1 MPNFKNSN
9 ATFWVIFKQ
18 WVKVLFE
25 FSRSNSNFFFG
36 EKLNLMLECNTY
48 WENLK
53 IAAKTRLWIF
63 ALKIPHRSNVVGG
76 TVWIQ
81 QRNFGPHT
89 KIFPGN
95 KCISIISFF
104 LDTFSQRALWLDSRY
119 HISQN
124 RVDPEDQKNCW
135 KGSLLI
141 WMSSEHKCPFTSMSL

>member
-1 MPNFKNSN
+1 MGVSRDFFKG
-9 ATFWVIFKQ
+9 FFKEFHGF
-18 WVKVLFE
+18 LFKGF
-25 FSRSNSNFFFG
+25 FSRLCSQRKKTKILRKNV
-36 EKLNLMLECNTY
+36 
-48 WENLK
+48 K
-53 IAAKTRLWIF
+53 IAGKIKLWIF
-63 ALKIPHRSNVVGG
+63 ALKNSIGQIVVG

-119 HISQN
+119 HIPIQN
-124 RVDPEDQKNCW
+124 KVDPEDQKNCW

>member
-1 MPNFKNSN
+1 MG
-9 ATFWVIFKQ
+9 
-18 WVKVLFE
+18 
-25 FSRSNSNFFFG
+25 FSRDFFKGFFKEFHG
-36 EKLNLMLECNTY
+36 FLFKGFFSRLCSQRKKTKILRKNV
-48 WENLK
+48 K
-53 IAAKTRLWIF
+53 IAGKIKLWIF
-63 ALKIPHRSNVVGG
+63 ALKNSIGQIVVG

-119 HISQN
+119 HIPIQN
-124 RVDPEDQKNCW
+124 KVDPEDQKNCW